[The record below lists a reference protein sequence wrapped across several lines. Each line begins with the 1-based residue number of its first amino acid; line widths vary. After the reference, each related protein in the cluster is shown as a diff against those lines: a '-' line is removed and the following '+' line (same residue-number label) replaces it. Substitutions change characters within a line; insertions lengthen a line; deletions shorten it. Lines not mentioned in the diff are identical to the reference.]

1 METAL
6 QYFYAFDESQILVCK
21 IFENQIIILEQK
33 CEYGC
38 KSFSSKSTNSKPLQ
52 CPQTDILITYQLT
65 SNSIES
71 LKSVDES
78 EYWKR
83 KLIELLLTRSIH
95 IFPNDENSTQIVY
108 DQISNNRIS
117 VLDKRPPW

>member
-1 METAL
+1 M
-6 QYFYAFDESQILVCK
+6 
-21 IFENQIIILEQK
+21 
-33 CEYGC
+33 
-38 KSFSSKSTNSKPLQ
+38 ST
-52 CPQTDILITYQLT
+52 QTDILITYQLT

-117 VLDKRPPW
+117 IFWTKRPPW

>member
-1 METAL
+1 M
-6 QYFYAFDESQILVCK
+6 
-21 IFENQIIILEQK
+21 
-33 CEYGC
+33 
-38 KSFSSKSTNSKPLQ
+38 ST
-52 CPQTDILITYQLT
+52 QTDILITYQLT

-95 IFPNDENSTQIVY
+95 VFSNDENSTQIVY

-117 VLDKRPPW
+117 VLDKKTTLVNEVSFLKALLFQDQYC